1 MVRKR
6 VVEVEKVE
14 KVAQDKSSS
23 KARGTRGI
31 PTQTMDELLSKT
43 GYQIRGFSQGQ
54 KVKGKV
60 LEIAPKILI
69 LDIGAKSEGLVVE
82 REFDLARHFISGL
95 RVGDTV
101 EAQVSVP
108 EQRGQVLLSLR
119 NTAEDYAWKALEDA
133 LVGGREVEAK
143 CDSPT
148 KGGIGVTV
156 FGLKAFV
163 PTSHLGTAL
172 VKNPSLAIG
181 RTLVTKAI
189 EVDRKKNR
197 IVLSERAVSE
207 KDVMLAQERALRKIK
222 EGERLRGKV
231 VGIVDFGAFVQI
243 EKDGA
248 LLDGLVHLSEL
259 SWQKVAQPSEVVGVG
274 DELEVVVIGKGSG
287 QGRLAF
293 SIKQAQE
300 DPWRK
305 VQEKYKEDARVEGTV
320 RRLGDFGAIVELE
333 PGVEGLVRLSRIPA
347 GISLK
352 DGARVECF
360 VEKVDKKN
368 RKISLGLVLKAK
380 PVGYK

>member
-1 MVRKR
+1 MAGKK
-6 VVEVEKVE
+6 KVS
-14 KVAQDKSSS
+14 KVPQVSKVS
-23 KARGTRGI
+23 KAKSPVARASK
-31 PTQTMDELLSKT
+31 PASTMDELLART
-43 GYQIRGFSQGQ
+43 GYQLRGFSQGQ
-54 KVKGKV
+54 KVKGRV
-60 LEIAPKILI
+60 LEIGPKSLV

-82 REFDLARHFISGL
+82 REFDLARHFILGL

-143 CDSPT
+143 CDGLAR
-148 KGGIGVTV
+148 GGMDVTV

-172 VKNPSLAIG
+172 IKNPSLAIG
-181 RTLVTKAI
+181 RTLVTKVI
-189 EVDRKKNR
+189 EVDREKNR

-207 KDVMLAQERALRKIK
+207 KDAMLAQERALRKIK
-222 EGERLRGKV
+222 EGERLQGKV

-259 SWQKVAQPSEVVGVG
+259 SWQKVTQPSEVVKVG
-274 DELEVVVIGKGSG
+274 DEVEVVVIGKGSG

-305 VQEKYKEDARVEGTV
+305 VQEKYKQDARVGGTV
-320 RRLGDFGAIVELE
+320 RKLGDFGAIVELE
-333 PGVEGLVRLSRIPA
+333 PGVEGLVHLSKIPT

-360 VEKVDKKN
+360 IEKVDKKN
-368 RKISLGLVLKAK
+368 RKISLGLVLKVK